1 MPSIKQWRRKKMVD
15 INLHQAS
22 ESDLRINK
30 RKSVVKSGSF
40 ISFALLFFIL
50 VLYGITILY
59 QSSLNKKNSNL
70 ILEKQQALNSFDS
83 LAINKIADFQYRA
96 ENVSFNLNNKKN
108 PESTLSLIEKFVV
121 KGTILNSLSYDSTKN
136 SIEIEAVADS
146 FRLAANQIL
155 SFKKS
160 DLFSD
165 VKIVESGRNKDNQA
179 VFKIEA
185 DFKNDISLK

>member
-1 MPSIKQWRRKKMVD
+1 MVD

-30 RKSVVKSGSF
+30 RKSIVKSGSF
-40 ISFALLFFIL
+40 ISFTLLFVVLI
-50 VLYGITILY
+50 LYGITISY
-59 QSSLNKKNSNL
+59 QGILSKKNSNL
-70 ILEKQQALNSFDS
+70 ILAKQQALDSFDS

-108 PESTLSLIEKFVV
+108 PEDTLSAIERLVV
-121 KGTILNSLSYDSTKN
+121 KGVFLNSMSYDSAKN

-165 VKIVESGRNKDNQA
+165 VKIVESGRNEDNQA

-185 DFKNDISLK
+185 DFKSDISNEVE